1 MIEQNFAIAGLS
13 TDYEISTIL
22 GNFSEDYIYDIIR
35 SALDYRFRPF
45 GPRSPEYPVILKQ
58 QFDNIRLHSTG
69 HDNEIND
76 KEEETYL
83 NIVKI
88 ICDYYNLT
96 IIEDIPTS
104 DQAYT
109 LAYYMYKLFCSEFS
123 DRMINM
129 FSNYIINNKISL
141 VNSLASINVTKTNY
155 SNSIYT
161 DKDYIIIYDNMQA
174 VLEMIASLDICFEDL
189 IGYLSDSTVANM
201 ICSYIQDCGDIYK
214 NHFSFYIFNPSTT
227 AEMLSSVRLNFVNK
241 TMQNTSLFDPSTNP
255 YIIK

>member
-22 GNFSEDYIYDIIR
+22 GNFSEDYIYDIMR

-58 QFDNIRLHSTG
+58 QFENIKLHSTG
-69 HDNEIND
+69 HDNEILE

-83 NIVKI
+83 NIIKI
-88 ICDYYNLT
+88 ICDYYQLRIT
-96 IIEDIPTS
+96 EEIPTLG
-104 DQAYT
+104 QAYT
-109 LAYYMYKLFCSEFS
+109 LAYYMYKIFCSEFS

-161 DKDYIIIYDNMQA
+161 DKDYIAIYDNMQA
-174 VLEMIASLDICFEDL
+174 VLEMIASLDIQFEDL
-189 IGYLSDSTVANM
+189 VSYLSDNTVANM
-201 ICSYIQDCGDIYK
+201 ICTYIQDSGDIYK
-214 NHFSFYIFNPSTT
+214 NHFAVYILNPATT
-227 AEMLSSVRLNFVNK
+227 AEMLSSIRLNFVNK
-241 TMQNTSLFDPSTNP
+241 TMQNMSLFDPSTNP